1 MLKFLRG
8 RKRSRNVLLLFF
20 VAVLTLSLVG
30 LFSVV
35 VSGGAAG
42 LFGGAG
48 GNDTAIAKVGD
59 YSVTLKEY
67 KDSLSNF
74 GQQIAQGQGR
84 TAGQSMGATYA
95 LYGSQVLDGLIN
107 QKLIVYEANRLNL
120 GATDA
125 ELESRIKQ
133 MFNPW
138 QGPEQYRAR
147 LQQAGLTPI
156 QFEESLRSSI
166 AAEHLRSYITAGV
179 EVSAQDIEDSY
190 RRANTKYSVRWV
202 EVTPDSLKDK
212 VQVNDADL
220 RAYFD
225 SRKDDFKITSEQ
237 RRGRY
242 IFIDQV
248 KAGETLQASDDELR
262 QSFDP
267 ERNVQ
272 QVRVSQI
279 VLNSPKADSKIIRSA
294 PNANASANKNA
305 AAGQPENKEEE
316 VRKRAQEIADRAK
329 GTEGKPAEDF
339 AKLARETSEDAAGKA
354 NGGDIGW
361 IRKDDKREGDDPL
374 NNAFSMKPGEV
385 SQPIRKGDKYYI
397 LKVDDR
403 RLATF
408 EESKP
413 QLLKGARSRKGYT
426 EAQNIATNE
435 AAPRLKETKD
445 AYVVVAE
452 INAKHGQGVASLK
465 EVPFF
470 SRGEDI
476 AELKE
481 ASEVGDAIFEL
492 ENPNDVGEY
501 ANVSGGFAIP
511 QLIEKRDPHDAT
523 FEEVKAKIE
532 QRYRI
537 DKAKDLASE
546 RARQIAQAKSPDEMK
561 KLADSLGVKVEERGG
576 LLATDSIGSL
586 TTEESREPVYK
597 LGNGQVTS
605 SPLKAE
611 GSDNFVVVSVISRTD
626 ADMGE
631 AFQKE
636 KKSIEQRLL
645 DEKRNSY
652 YATYMSQLQKQM
664 KDEGKIKVYQD
675 RIDTAMEAAASQPG
689 IEPQVPG
696 MPGGAGRSGPRR
708 TPQGA
713 RTIPTQ

>member
-20 VAVLTLSLVG
+20 VGVLTLSLVG

-48 GNDTAIAKVGD
+48 GNDTTIAKVGD
-59 YSVTLKEY
+59 YAVTLKEY
-67 KDSLSNF
+67 KDSLSSF

-107 QKLIVYEANRLNL
+107 QKLVVYEANRLNL

-156 QFEESLRSSI
+156 QFEESLRTSI
-166 AAEHLRSYITAGV
+166 AAEHLRSYITAAV
-179 EVSAQDIEDSY
+179 QVSAQDIEDSY

-212 VQVNDADL
+212 VQVNDQDL

-225 SRKDDFKITSEQ
+225 SHKDDFRVATEQ

-242 IFIDQV
+242 IFIDQA
-248 KAGETLQASDDELR
+248 KAGETMQASDDELR
-262 QSFDP
+262 QAFDP
-267 ERNVQ
+267 ERNIQ

-279 VLNSPKADSKIIRSA
+279 VLNSPKADSKNIRATS
-294 PNANASANKNA
+294 NAGANKNA
-305 AAGQPENKEEE
+305 ASGQPENKEEE

-339 AKLARETSEDAAGKA
+339 AKLARETSEDPASKA

-361 IRKDDKREGDDPL
+361 IKKDDKREGDDPL

-413 QLLKGARSRKGYT
+413 QLLKSARARKGYT

-452 INAKHGQGVASLK
+452 INAKHGQGVATLK

-476 AELKE
+476 PELKE
-481 ASEVGDAIFEL
+481 AAEVGDAIFEL
-492 ENPNDVGEY
+492 ENPNDVGDY

-511 QLIEKRDPHDAT
+511 QFIEKRDPHDPT
-523 FEEVKAKIE
+523 FEEAKAKIE

-537 DKAKDLASE
+537 DKAKDLAAE
-546 RARQIAQAKSPDEMK
+546 RARQIAQAKTPDEMQ
-561 KLADSLGVKVEERGG
+561 KLAESLGVKVEERAGIS
-576 LLATDSIGSL
+576 ATDSIASL

-611 GSDNFVVVSVISRTD
+611 GSDNYVVVGIISRTD

-652 YATYMSQLQKQM
+652 YSTYMSQLQKQL
-664 KDEGKIKVYQD
+664 KDEGKIKIYQD

-689 IEPQVPG
+689 VEPQVPG
-696 MPGGAGRSGPRR
+696 MPAGGAGRSGPRR
-708 TPQGA
+708 VPQGS